1 VVSRRIR
8 VRAAEPALAARR
20 TLQDRN
26 ETVVIRFLINTMPQ
40 SGVSERVISPQ
51 FTARANSI
59 LSVPAPGR
67 PTLIQWWAFV
77 VNL

>member
-1 VVSRRIR
+1 
-8 VRAAEPALAARR
+8 
-20 TLQDRN
+20 
-26 ETVVIRFLINTMPQ
+26 VVIRFLINTMPQ